1 MNIPIQY
8 MQADGEFLVPGT
20 RRTVNGE
27 LVRRA
32 VDGLPIRDRREAIAH
47 MTGGPVP
54 SEEAACSI
62 RRAIVQV
69 AEERRERT
77 FPPGGKIRSLRR

>member
-20 RRTVNGE
+20 RQTVNGE

-32 VDGLPIRDRREAIAH
+32 VGRLPMCDRQAAIDH

-54 SEEAACSI
+54 SEETACLI
-62 RRAIVQV
+62 RRAIVQA

-77 FPPGGKIRSLRR
+77 FPPGGKIRSMRR

>member
-20 RRTVNGE
+20 RWTVNGE
-27 LVRRA
+27 LIRRA
-32 VDGLPIRDRREAIAH
+32 VGRLPVRDRQAAVAH
-47 MTGGPVP
+47 MIGGPVP
-54 SEEAACSI
+54 SEETACLI
-62 RRAIVQV
+62 RQAIVQV

>member
-1 MNIPIQY
+1 MNIPIQC

-20 RRTVNGE
+20 CQTVNGE

-32 VDGLPIRDRREAIAH
+32 VGRLPMRDRQAAVTH

-54 SEEAACSI
+54 NEETACLI
-62 RRAIVQV
+62 RRAIVQA

-77 FPPGGKIRSLRR
+77 FLPSGKVRSMRR

>member
-8 MQADGEFLVPGT
+8 MQADGEFMIPGT
-20 RRTVNGE
+20 RQTVNGE
-27 LVRRA
+27 LVRFA
-32 VDGLPIRDRREAIAH
+32 VGRLSMRDRQAAVAH

-54 SEEAACSI
+54 GEETACLI

-77 FPPGGKIRSLRR
+77 FPPGGKIRSMRR